1 MASSSES
8 EEKSGETSCV
18 GEQQVQR
25 LTLCQPPAG
34 WPEVAG
40 AQEGAGPGDPNRVS
54 SRVNSGARPGPQS
67 PSPRSGLHPHRPPQ
81 ELPLP
86 SHPRLPQLSHPGW
99 FGGVGWLW
107 LQHSGDLH
115 AECGVATAWGPTE
128 HVPASCPH
136 AYHSSP
142 SPFRSPVWVPRPWW
156 KVMAGGWS

>member
-54 SRVNSGARPGPQS
+54 SRVNSGARPGLQS

-86 SHPRLPQLSHPGW
+86 SHPHLPQLSHPVCFW
-99 FGGVGWLW
+99 GGV
-107 LQHSGDLH
+107 
-115 AECGVATAWGPTE
+115 AVAAALWGPARGVRRG
-128 HVPASCPH
+128 HCVGS
-136 AYHSSP
+136 
-142 SPFRSPVWVPRPWW
+142 R
-156 KVMAGGWS
+156 

>member
-25 LTLCQPPAG
+25 LTL

-86 SHPRLPQLSHPGW
+86 SHPHLPQLSHPVCFW
-99 FGGVGWLW
+99 GGV
-107 LQHSGDLH
+107 
-115 AECGVATAWGPTE
+115 AVAAALWGPARGVRRG
-128 HVPASCPH
+128 HCVGS
-136 AYHSSP
+136 
-142 SPFRSPVWVPRPWW
+142 R
-156 KVMAGGWS
+156 